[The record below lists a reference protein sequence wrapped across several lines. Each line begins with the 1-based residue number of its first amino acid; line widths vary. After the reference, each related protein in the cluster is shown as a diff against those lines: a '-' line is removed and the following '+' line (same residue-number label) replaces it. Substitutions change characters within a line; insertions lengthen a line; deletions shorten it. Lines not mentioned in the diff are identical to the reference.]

1 VTRFRFVD
9 QERAVYPVNL
19 LCRLLK
25 VSRSGYYAWRQRPPS
40 ARRLADEVL
49 AEQIRGFHLASRGT
63 YGAPRIHADLA
74 DAGVRVGRKRVARIM
89 RENGLEGVH
98 RRGWRH
104 GTTQRDLDA
113 RPAPDL
119 LDRDFTATAP
129 DQKWVADVTYVPT
142 VQGWLY
148 LAIVLDVFSRRIV
161 GWSMDTHRKTQLV
174 VDAVTMA
181 VVNRGGRAAGVI
193 HHSDQGGEYSSRDL
207 ELALRRHGLLAS
219 MGSVGDAY
227 DNSMAEAFF
236 ATLETEL
243 FWRQP
248 RRRFDSHRHARLEI
262 FDYIE
267 TFYNRSRRH
276 TSIGS
281 IAPVEFELRHGITA
295 GMAA

>member
-1 VTRFRFVD
+1 MTRFRFVD

-19 LCRLLK
+19 LCRLLE

-40 ARRLADEVL
+40 ARRLGDEVL
-49 AEQIRGFHLASRGT
+49 AEQIRGFHAASRGT
-63 YGAPRIHADLA
+63 YGAPRIHADLI
-74 DAGVRVGRKRVARIM
+74 DAGVRVGRKRVARLM
-89 RENGLEGVH
+89 SEHGLEGVH

-104 GTTQRDLDA
+104 GTTQRDPDA

-148 LAIVLDVFSRRIV
+148 LATVLDAFSRRVV

-181 VVNRGGRAAGVI
+181 VTNRGGEVAGVI
-193 HHSDQGGEYSSRDL
+193 HHFDPAEYSSRDL

-248 RRRFDSHRHARLEI
+248 GRRFDSHRHARLEI

-267 TFYNRSRRH
+267 TFYNRRRRH
-276 TSIGS
+276 ISIGNLP
-281 IAPVEFELRHGITA
+281 PVEFENRHALTTEV
-295 GMAA
+295 AA